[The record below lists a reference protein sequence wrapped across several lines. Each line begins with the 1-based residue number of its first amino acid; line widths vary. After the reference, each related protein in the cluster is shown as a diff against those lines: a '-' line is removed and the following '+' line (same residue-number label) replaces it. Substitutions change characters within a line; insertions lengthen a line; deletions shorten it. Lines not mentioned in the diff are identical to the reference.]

1 MTPLEIARQACGT
14 NVVDKDGRSTTLQ
27 LLPPLSPEE
36 FTRLEASIPC
46 PLPAEVRALLSFSRG
61 FANGP
66 FGGADFSGFIYEE
79 RFGAEDIFPCSLPMV
94 RDICGNFWIVDLTG
108 KSTSWAP
115 IFYACHD
122 PPVIVFQSG
131 DLSRFIREFLR
142 AGTAPPGSELDA
154 VHEYLA
160 LRIWSENPGLLSHET
175 AVHSPDPELKSFAAI
190 LDESFQFIDLRNAKT
205 GDGFSWGRYGPRTV
219 VRRHGESLLFAFQKP
234 ERKSLFSRLFG
245 R

>member
-36 FTRLEASIPC
+36 FARLEARIPC

-122 PPVIVFQSG
+122 PPVIVFQSD
-131 DLSRFIREFLR
+131 DLSRFIRRLQS
-142 AGTAPPGSELDA
+142 A
-154 VHEYLA
+154 
-160 LRIWSENPGLLSHET
+160 
-175 AVHSPDPELKSFAAI
+175 
-190 LDESFQFIDLRNAKT
+190 
-205 GDGFSWGRYGPRTV
+205 
-219 VRRHGESLLFAFQKP
+219 SLLRLFFAP
-234 ERKSLFSRLFG
+234 SRLGCSVCPVRVCFPPST
-245 R
+245 RFPKLPPRWATTC